1 MGTEGTKSD
10 PWTYQCGKC
19 GKLSLIFK
27 SENIDFF
34 SIDRKRLQ
42 DQSRARSTHDF
53 LQTRTH
59 TQRKIRNVSSVTPSD
74 NPKDSNSRSK
84 RRRDSCRFVVE
95 NDLKKGHRMPKRC
108 DLKMFNLWACK
119 YIHSIHRRPSIRNPD
134 FRVHPKIQSIF
145 PKWESV
151 SNPLWDIWFLR
162 V

>member
-27 SENIDFF
+27 SEDIEFF
-34 SIDRKRLQ
+34 ACLRKRLQ

-95 NDLKKGHRMPKRC
+95 NDLKKATGCQRDVISKCLTYGHVNIFILFIIVDHQFEIRIFGLIPKFSQFFQNGSQC
-108 DLKMFNLWACK
+108 
-119 YIHSIHRRPSIRNPD
+119 
-134 FRVHPKIQSIF
+134 
-145 PKWESV
+145 
-151 SNPLWDIWFLR
+151 
-162 V
+162 